1 MRSRDRLTRL
11 EARLLPSP
19 QQGPSIGR
27 AKEEAMTR
35 LMGALRAALTVNGAD
50 YESAIAGLCERMN
63 GHAMTAADAAALSG
77 LRTDD
82 LATMGMTPADLV
94 NLLHDLHCQY

>member
-1 MRSRDRLTRL
+1 MRNRDRLTRL
-11 EARLLPSP
+11 EARLLQAPSM
-19 QQGPSIGR
+19 GP
-27 AKEEAMTR
+27 AKEEAMSR
-35 LMGALRAALTVNGAD
+35 LMRALRAALTFDGAD
-50 YESAIAGLCERMN
+50 HESAIAGLCERMN
-63 GHAMTAADAAALSG
+63 AHAMTAADAAALSG

>member
-1 MRSRDRLTRL
+1 MRSRDRLARL

-35 LMGALRAALTVNGAD
+35 LMEALRAALTVNGAY
-50 YESAIAGLCERMN
+50 YESAIARLSERMN

-82 LATMGMTPADLV
+82 LATMGMTPANLV

>member
-1 MRSRDRLTRL
+1 
-11 EARLLPSP
+11 
-19 QQGPSIGR
+19 
-27 AKEEAMTR
+27 
-35 LMGALRAALTVNGAD
+35 MGALRAALTVNGAD
-50 YESAIAGLCERMN
+50 YERAIAGLCERMN

>member
-1 MRSRDRLTRL
+1 MRSRDRLARL

-19 QQGPSIGR
+19 LQGSSMEQ
-27 AKEEAMTR
+27 AKEEAFTR
-35 LMGALRAALTVNGAD
+35 LLLALRAALTGNGANH
-50 YESAIAGLCERMN
+50 ESAIAGLCERMN
-63 GHAMTAADAAALSG
+63 GHVMTAADVAALSS

-82 LATMGMTPADLV
+82 LATMGMTPAKLV

>member
-1 MRSRDRLTRL
+1 MRSRDRLARL

-63 GHAMTAADAAALSG
+63 GHAMTAADATALSG

-82 LATMGMTPADLV
+82 LATMGMPPADLV

>member
-1 MRSRDRLTRL
+1 MRNRDRLARL

-19 QQGPSIGR
+19 QQEPSMGR

-35 LMGALRAALTVNGAD
+35 LIGALRAALTVNAAD
-50 YESAIAGLCERMN
+50 YENAIAGLSERMN
-63 GHAMTAADAAALSG
+63 GHAMTAADAVALSG

-82 LATMGMTPADLV
+82 LATMGMTPAELV
-94 NLLHDLHCQY
+94 NLLHDLHCQC

>member
-1 MRSRDRLTRL
+1 MRSRDRLARL

-19 QQGPSIGR
+19 QQGPSMGQ

-35 LMGALRAALTVNGAD
+35 LMGALRAALTCNGANH
-50 YESAIAGLCERMN
+50 ESAIAGLCERMN
-63 GHAMTAADAAALSG
+63 AHAMTAADAAALSG

>member
-1 MRSRDRLTRL
+1 MRSRDRLARL

-19 QQGPSIGR
+19 QQGPSMGQ

-50 YESAIAGLCERMN
+50 YESAIARLSERMN